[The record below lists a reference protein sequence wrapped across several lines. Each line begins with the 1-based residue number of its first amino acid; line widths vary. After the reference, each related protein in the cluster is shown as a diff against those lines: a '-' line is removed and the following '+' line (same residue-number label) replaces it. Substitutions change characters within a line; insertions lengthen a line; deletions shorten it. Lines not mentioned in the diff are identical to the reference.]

1 MPPPFRR
8 RTTKKEPRRS
18 PRSAVVRCRG
28 LERGPCRQLSRAG
41 AGRRRCPRDQ
51 RRDPRWSRRGHRDAV
66 RASGEADA
74 LGYETQARLLW
85 QQARAGYP
93 DDVWVY
99 VQAGIGYGDI
109 GDHAG
114 ALEWLTTGLEL
125 AQRTGGPESALEQL
139 RRCARPACPRSGARP
154 TKFSSERPRAN
165 RGTQVSDK
173 RSALDALSAA
183 EKAAVLDELL
193 AARPAGQPPM
203 PRFGTPR
210 GTSLPPASA
219 TTVSYGRQ
227 AWRA

>member
-1 MPPPFRR
+1 
-8 RTTKKEPRRS
+8 
-18 PRSAVVRCRG
+18 
-28 LERGPCRQLSRAG
+28 
-41 AGRRRCPRDQ
+41 
-51 RRDPRWSRRGHRDAV
+51 V

-154 TKFSSERPRAN
+154 TRFRSERPRVK
-165 RGTQVSDK
+165 RGIQVSDK

-193 AARPAGQPPM
+193 AARPDLRQP
-203 PRFGTPR
+203 
-210 GTSLPPASA
+210 A
-219 TTVSYGRQ
+219 
-227 AWRA
+227 